1 MQITGEEFVVSF
13 DESSKII
20 AFEGVIRL
28 HGNDYNDIVK
38 LLQSVVDERPAMV
51 TLDLRK
57 LEFLNS
63 SGINH
68 LFKFA
73 VKLRNQSPTELIVK
87 GSSEIPW
94 QQKSLKNLRTLNR
107 KAELRWDEF
116 TS

>member
-1 MQITGEEFVVSF
+1 MEIKDEGYCVLQDPSTNTITFQG
-13 DESSKII
+13 IL
-20 AFEGVIRL
+20 RL

-38 LLQSVVDERPAMV
+38 LLQEVVDQKPEKV

-73 VKLRNQSPTELIVK
+73 VKLRNQAPTELIVL
-87 GSSEIPW
+87 GSSNIPW
-94 QQKSLKNLRTLNR
+94 QQKSLKNLHILNR
-107 KAELRWDEF
+107 KAELVWK
-116 TS
+116 

>member
-1 MQITGEEFVVSF
+1 
-13 DESSKII
+13 
-20 AFEGVIRL
+20 
-28 HGNDYNDIVK
+28 
-38 LLQSVVDERPAMV
+38 VDEKPATATM
-51 TLDLRK
+51 DLRR

-73 VKLRNQSPTELIVK
+73 VKLRNQTPTELVVL

-107 KAELRWDEF
+107 KAELKWE
-116 TS
+116 

>member
-1 MQITGEEFVVSF
+1 MEIKGEDYQVLYNSSTHTITFQ
-13 DESSKII
+13 
-20 AFEGVIRL
+20 GVMRL

-38 LLQSVVDERPAMV
+38 LMQDIVDEKPATATM
-51 TLDLRK
+51 DLRQ

-73 VKLRNQSPTELIVK
+73 VKLRNQTPTELIVL
-87 GSSEIPW
+87 GSTEIPW

-107 KAELRWDEF
+107 KAELKWY
-116 TS
+116 

>member
-1 MQITGEEFVVSF
+1 MEIKGEEYKVLYDPSTHTVTFQ
-13 DESSKII
+13 
-20 AFEGVIRL
+20 GTMRL

-38 LLQSVVDERPAMV
+38 LLQDIVDEKPATATM
-51 TLDLRK
+51 DLRK

-73 VKLRNQSPTELIVK
+73 VKLRNQTPTELVVL
-87 GSSEIPW
+87 GSSKIPW

-107 KAELRWDEF
+107 KAELKWN
-116 TS
+116 